1 MANSPQARKRARQN
15 DTRRAQ
21 NSALRSK
28 MRTYIKSVRNAI
40 DAGEK
45 EKAQEAFKAAVP
57 VLDSMSGKGIV
68 QRNTA
73 ARYKSRMNAAIKSM

>member
-15 DTRRAQ
+15 DKRRAQ

-28 MRTYIKSVRNAI
+28 MRTYVKSVRNAI
-40 DAGEK
+40 AAGEK
-45 EKAQEAFKAAVP
+45 EKAQEAYKAAVP
-57 VLDSMSGKGIV
+57 VLDSMCGKGIV
-68 QRNTA
+68 QKNTA

>member
-1 MANSPQARKRARQN
+1 LANSPQARKRARQN
-15 DTRRAQ
+15 ETRRAQ

-45 EKAQEAFKAAVP
+45 EKAQEAFKVAVP
-57 VLDSMSGKGIV
+57 VLDKMTGKGIV
-68 QRNTA
+68 QKNTA

>member
-1 MANSPQARKRARQN
+1 LANSPQAKKRARQN
-15 DTRRAQ
+15 DTRRTQ

-28 MRTYIKSVRNAI
+28 MRTYIKSVKSAI

-45 EKAQEAFKAAVP
+45 EKAQEAYKAAVP

-68 QRNTA
+68 QKNTA

>member
-1 MANSPQARKRARQN
+1 
-15 DTRRAQ
+15 
-21 NSALRSK
+21 
-28 MRTYIKSVRNAI
+28 MRTSIKSVKNAI
-40 DAGEK
+40 SAGEK

-68 QRNTA
+68 QKNTA

>member
-1 MANSPQARKRARQN
+1 LANSPQARKRARQN